1 MKVCLIQMHSN
12 GTKEENE
19 RKSYDMLKEAVKD
32 KPDVICLSELF
43 LSWGPDLDCS
53 KVEEKD
59 LVGYQEFALENHVN
73 LILGTVS
80 LKSADSK
87 KTTNTSFV
95 INREGKITSR
105 YDKIYMYKVNR
116 ESFCFDEHD
125 DTIPGDKIGLANI
138 DGIKV
143 GIGICFDLRFPEYF
157 RELVKNGAE
166 VIFLP
171 SHFREDT
178 GKRAW
183 DILINARAIEN
194 QTFFCACNQTGKS
207 VYGNTK
213 VVDYEG
219 NILKSLEKEEGIVT
233 VDLDLDKQR
242 EFRIEFPVLEQIK
255 Y

>member
-19 RKSYDMLKEAVKD
+19 RKSYDMLRGAVKD

-116 ESFCFDEHD
+116 KNLIVDE
-125 DTIPGDKIGLANI
+125 TVRAIPRRK
-138 DGIKV
+138 K
-143 GIGICFDLRFPEYF
+143 
-157 RELVKNGAE
+157 
-166 VIFLP
+166 
-171 SHFREDT
+171 
-178 GKRAW
+178 W
-183 DILINARAIEN
+183 DI
-194 QTFFCACNQTGKS
+194 
-207 VYGNTK
+207 
-213 VVDYEG
+213 
-219 NILKSLEKEEGIVT
+219 
-233 VDLDLDKQR
+233 
-242 EFRIEFPVLEQIK
+242 
-255 Y
+255 